1 VNAALPAP
9 MDIKL
14 MNLTASALFGLLALL
29 VLAAAGWWA
38 LRHPVFALAGISVQG
53 DLVHNNAVTLR
64 ANVAPKLAGNFFTV
78 DLATARSAF
87 EAVPWVRQA
96 IVRRDFPNRLKVLL
110 QEHQPVAF
118 WGSESDSRLV
128 NSYGEVFEANTGDL
142 DRDDL
147 PRLVGPLG
155 QSAEVLA
162 MYRALTG
169 MFDPLGLTLEVL
181 ELTGRGGWRA
191 QLDSGAEV
199 ELGRG
204 TPEEVTLRAQQFVRT
219 LTQVTSRYGRTADAI
234 ESADLRHGTGYALRL
249 RGVTTTAGD
258 AGKK

>member
-1 VNAALPAP
+1 
-9 MDIKL
+9 
-14 MNLTASALFGLLALL
+14 
-29 VLAAAGWWA
+29 
-38 LRHPVFALAGISVQG
+38 
-53 DLVHNNAVTLR
+53 
-64 ANVAPKLAGNFFTV
+64 
-78 DLATARSAF
+78 
-87 EAVPWVRQA
+87 
-96 IVRRDFPNRLKVLL
+96 
-110 QEHQPVAF
+110 
-118 WGSESDSRLV
+118 
-128 NSYGEVFEANTGDL
+128 
-142 DRDDL
+142 
-147 PRLVGPLG
+147 
-155 QSAEVLA
+155 

-234 ESADLRHGTGYALRL
+234 ESADLRHGSGYALRL